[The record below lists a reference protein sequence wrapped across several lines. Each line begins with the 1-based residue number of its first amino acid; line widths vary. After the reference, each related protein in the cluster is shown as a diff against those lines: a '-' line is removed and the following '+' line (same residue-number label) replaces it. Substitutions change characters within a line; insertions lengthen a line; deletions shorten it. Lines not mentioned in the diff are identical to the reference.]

1 MFTSSWMHHL
11 WDASISA
18 TVLIALLL
26 LARRFVRTRVGGGAV
41 YAAWLLVALR
51 LLIPLSLPNPLLT
64 KAQPA
69 QDAYRPVSYTHL
81 DVYKRQGHHREGDR
95 RRVSLPKKGPNERAG
110 VERLPAFLG
119 NTVSI
124 C

>member
-69 QDAYRPVSYTHL
+69 QDAYRRPVTMSAPADAAA
-81 DVYKRQGHHREGDR
+81 DVPDASG
-95 RRVSLPKKGPNERAG
+95 
-110 VERLPAFLG
+110 
-119 NTVSI
+119 
-124 C
+124 